1 MFSKTVALLPVILL
15 TEGDPWVRGSIPR
28 GTKRPQQ
35 VAMSPAEAKGGAWWF
50 RPMHRRA
57 EQKIDRIAPRRS
69 FLRAKR
75 EPGFKNGSEVVS
87 GETMH
92 REILR

>member
-1 MFSKTVALLPVILL
+1 
-15 TEGDPWVRGSIPR
+15 
-28 GTKRPQQ
+28 
-35 VAMSPAEAKGGAWWF
+35 
-50 RPMHRRA
+50 MHRRA